1 MYERICCIIYN
12 FHQQLL
18 VYQFR
23 SLAQTFSVMH
33 LNVVAIG
40 WGWICS
46 FKMKVRKNV
55 SMFQKS
61 IHHT

>member
-40 WGWICS
+40 
-46 FKMKVRKNV
+46 
-55 SMFQKS
+55 
-61 IHHT
+61 